1 MTKSEQARAD
11 ASHACDACG
20 GAGGDHWVVRYWH
33 DGQPVFELGFSDEA
47 TARREQDYL
56 DRAGWGR
63 VTCSPVETPSPCP
76 VCRGAGRISD
86 RMPAADALADAET
99 LRLLWHE
106 RAEGFNLPDRFRV
119 EHQTVALFWQAGSL
133 GHYIPHECADSAR
146 DAARAAFRAVPGL
159 RG

>member
-86 RMPAADALADAET
+86 RMPAADAVADAET
-99 LRLLWHE
+99 LRLALKITKSGNPDCYVKG
-106 RAEGFNLPDRFRV
+106 GFAVAALVHPGV
-119 EHQTVALFWQAGSL
+119 VHQLDAAVPYA
-133 GHYIPHECADSAR
+133 IE
-146 DAARAAFRAVPGL
+146 AARAAFRAVPGL